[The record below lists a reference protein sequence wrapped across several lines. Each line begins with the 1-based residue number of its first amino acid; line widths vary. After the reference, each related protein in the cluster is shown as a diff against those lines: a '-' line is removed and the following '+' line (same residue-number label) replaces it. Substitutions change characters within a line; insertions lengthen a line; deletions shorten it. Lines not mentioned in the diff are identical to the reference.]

1 MQGRSQKEAL
11 VFRTG
16 LLIPFF
22 VAVLVDKHALLRIW
36 TPQHRGWHDG
46 FSVAGWTDRCLR
58 TGMDVYSHGSKV
70 IPQN

>member
-22 VAVLVDKHALLRIW
+22 VAVLVDKHALLRMW
-36 TPQHRGWHDG
+36 TPR
-46 FSVAGWTDRCLR
+46 L
-58 TGMDVYSHGSKV
+58 
-70 IPQN
+70 IL